1 MASIVSNINQQDIVV
16 IKNTKYPDK
25 PDLIKDKFYNYNIY
39 HACIDN
45 VEMYAVNEILRQYA
59 KEHNKSRIRLN
70 DYLRLESTKRYI
82 NVLCKAHD
90 NIHDSGNI
98 QNIHNDSDLGHCE
111 ENKDLPTNNKNI
123 DKIMNKDNFQN
134 NPNNFQILEVDGHNS
149 QLQESNKQLDNNR
162 NIANLQNN
170 QEKKYIDDKISE
182 KFDNKQGIIIKFSY
196 DGYGF
201 INTSY
206 TVMMCEKLLTH
217 CLMWLDMEFAN
228 TIYDFLMKLRSQDN
242 DYLKKNLEI
251 VELEKSELKLMNEKQ
266 AQLISEVNTKC
277 NELSEINSKLESN
290 LNDLE
295 SVNTELE
302 SKNKDL
308 ESINTELESKNKDL
322 NNVISDLESK
332 NKELNEINSC
342 IDKAK
347 KDLESLVE
355 TQQKYISKLEPRQVR
370 DTYKTNWILYFHK
383 RMIVRKNDQIYIL
396 VSFGYR
402 NNKRFK
408 KSIRDTMLYS
418 IENIPNGQVA
428 RQDMTTLIYQS
439 MMSCNGVKF
448 ESNGYRNTL
457 IFKLTDFCDSEDI
470 GFTMLDIIEALQYQN
485 QKLRYEELKD
495 IMVKIQPCQKI
506 LDTLNIV
513 YDKIINNNTWFESYV
528 S

>member
-1 MASIVSNINQQDIVV
+1 MASIVSNTNQQDIVL

-25 PDLIKDKFYNYNIY
+25 PDLIKDKFYDYNIY

-45 VEMYAVNEILRQYA
+45 VDMYAVNEILRQYA
-59 KEHNKSRIRLN
+59 KEHNKSRIRVN

-82 NVLCKAHD
+82 NVLDKAY
-90 NIHDSGNI
+90 NKTYDSVNT
-98 QNIHNDSDLGHCE
+98 Q
-111 ENKDLPTNNKNI
+111 NKDLSINDKNI
-123 DKIMNKDNFQN
+123 D
-134 NPNNFQILEVDGHNS
+134 QITDED
-149 QLQESNKQLDNNR
+149 D
-162 NIANLQNN
+162 LQNN
-170 QEKKYIDDKISE
+170 QEKKNIDDKITE

-228 TIYDFLMKLRSQDN
+228 TIYDFLIKLRSQDN

-277 NELSEINSKLESN
+277 NELSEINSKLKSN
-290 LNDLE
+290 LNDLKSVNIELESKNKDLE

-302 SKNKDL
+302 SKN
-308 ESINTELESKNKDL
+308 NDL
-322 NNVISDLESK
+322 NNVVSDLESK

-355 TQQKYISKLEPRQVR
+355 TQQKYISELEPRQVR

-383 RMIVRKNDQIYIL
+383 RMIVRKNYQIYIL

-428 RQDMTTLIYQS
+428 RQDITTLIYRS
-439 MMSCNGVKF
+439 MMSCNGVKH

-495 IMVKIQPCQKI
+495 IMIKIQPCQKI

-513 YDKIINNNTWFESYV
+513 YDKIINNNTWYESYV
-528 S
+528 L

>member
-1 MASIVSNINQQDIVV
+1 MASIVSNTNQQDIVV

-25 PDLIKDKFYNYNIY
+25 PNLIKDKFYDYNIY
-39 HACIDN
+39 HTCIDN
-45 VEMYAVNEILRQYA
+45 VEMYAVSEILRQYA
-59 KEHNKSRIRLN
+59 KEHNKSRIRVN

-82 NVLCKAHD
+82 NVLDKAY
-90 NIHDSGNI
+90 NKTHDSVNT
-98 QNIHNDSDLGHCE
+98 Q
-111 ENKDLPTNNKNI
+111 NKDLSINDKNI
-123 DKIMNKDNFQN
+123 D
-134 NPNNFQILEVDGHNS
+134 QITDED
-149 QLQESNKQLDNNR
+149 D
-162 NIANLQNN
+162 LQNN

-196 DGYGF
+196 DGYGI

-206 TVMMCEKLLTH
+206 TVMMCEKLLIH
-217 CLMWLDMEFAN
+217 YLMRLDIEFAN
-228 TIYDFLMKLRSQDN
+228 TIYDFLMKLRSRDN
-242 DYLKKNLEI
+242 DCLKKNLEI
-251 VELEKSELKLMNEKQ
+251 AELEKSELKLMNEKQ

-290 LNDLE
+290 LNDLK

-302 SKNKDL
+302 SKN
-308 ESINTELESKNKDL
+308 NDL
-322 NNVISDLESK
+322 NNVVSDLKSK
-332 NKELNEINSC
+332 NKELNKINSC

-383 RMIVRKNDQIYIL
+383 RMIVRKNYQIYIL
-396 VSFGYR
+396 VSFGYC

-439 MMSCNGVKF
+439 MMSCNGVKH

-485 QKLRYEELKD
+485 QKLRYEELKN
-495 IMVKIQPCQKI
+495 IIVKIQPCQKI

-513 YDKIINNNTWFESYV
+513 YDKIINNSTWFESYV

>member
-1 MASIVSNINQQDIVV
+1 MASIVSNTNQQDIVV

-25 PDLIKDKFYNYNIY
+25 PDLIKDKFYDYNIY

-59 KEHNKSRIRLN
+59 KEHNKSRIRVN

-98 QNIHNDSDLGHCE
+98 QNIHNDPDLGHCE

-123 DKIMNKDNFQN
+123 DKITNED
-134 NPNNFQILEVDGHNS
+134 D
-149 QLQESNKQLDNNR
+149 
-162 NIANLQNN
+162 LQNN
-170 QEKKYIDDKISE
+170 QEKKNIDDKITE

-206 TVMMCEKLLTH
+206 TVMMCEKLLIH

-228 TIYDFLMKLRSQDN
+228 TIYDFLIKLRSQDN

-308 ESINTELESKNKDL
+308 ESVNTELESKNNDL
-322 NNVISDLESK
+322 NNVVSDLESK
-332 NKELNEINSC
+332 NKELNKINSC

-355 TQQKYISKLEPRQVR
+355 TQQKYISELEPRQVR
-370 DTYKTNWILYFHK
+370 NTYKTNWILYFHK
-383 RMIVRKNDQIYIL
+383 RMIVRKNYQIYIL

-408 KSIRDTMLYS
+408 KSIRDTMIYS
-418 IENIPNGQVA
+418 IKNIPNSQVA

-439 MMSCNGVKF
+439 MMSCNGVKL

-495 IMVKIQPCQKI
+495 IIIKIQPCQKI

-513 YDKIINNNTWFESYV
+513 YNKIINNNTWYESYV
-528 S
+528 L

>member
-1 MASIVSNINQQDIVV
+1 MASIVSNTNQQDIVV
-16 IKNTKYPDK
+16 LKNTKYPDK

-45 VEMYAVNEILRQYA
+45 VEMYAVSEILRQYA
-59 KEHNKSRIRLN
+59 KEHNKSRIRVN

-82 NVLCKAHD
+82 NVLDKAY
-90 NIHDSGNI
+90 NKTHDSVNT
-98 QNIHNDSDLGHCE
+98 Q
-111 ENKDLPTNNKNI
+111 NKDLSINEKNI
-123 DKIMNKDNFQN
+123 D
-134 NPNNFQILEVDGHNS
+134 QITDED
-149 QLQESNKQLDNNR
+149 D
-162 NIANLQNN
+162 LQNN
-170 QEKKYIDDKISE
+170 QEKENIDDKITE

-196 DGYGF
+196 DGYGI

-206 TVMMCEKLLTH
+206 TVMMCEKLLIH
-217 CLMWLDMEFAN
+217 YLMRLDMEFAN
-228 TIYDFLMKLRSQDN
+228 TIYDFLMKLRSRDN
-242 DYLKKNLEI
+242 DCLKKNLEI
-251 VELEKSELKLMNEKQ
+251 AELEKSELKLMNEKQ

-290 LNDLE
+290 LNDLK

-308 ESINTELESKNKDL
+308 ESVNTELESKNNDL
-322 NNVISDLESK
+322 NNVVSDLESK

-347 KDLESLVE
+347 KDLENLVE

-383 RMIVRKNDQIYIL
+383 RMIVRKNYQIYIL

-418 IENIPNGQVA
+418 IENIPNSQVA
-428 RQDMTTLIYQS
+428 RKDMTTLIYRS
-439 MMSCNGVKF
+439 MMSCNGVKHK
-448 ESNGYRNTL
+448 SNGYRNTL

-506 LDTLNIV
+506 LDTLNVV
-513 YDKIINNNTWFESYV
+513 YDKIINNNTWYESYV

>member
-1 MASIVSNINQQDIVV
+1 MASIVSNTNQQDIVV

-25 PDLIKDKFYNYNIY
+25 PNLIKDKFYNYNIY

-45 VEMYAVNEILRQYA
+45 VEMYAVSEILRQYA
-59 KEHNKSRIRLN
+59 KEHNKSRIRVN

-82 NVLCKAHD
+82 NVLDKAY
-90 NIHDSGNI
+90 NKTHDSVNT
-98 QNIHNDSDLGHCE
+98 Q
-111 ENKDLPTNNKNI
+111 NKDLSINDKNI
-123 DKIMNKDNFQN
+123 D
-134 NPNNFQILEVDGHNS
+134 QITDEDD
-149 QLQESNKQLDNNR
+149 LQNKQ
-162 NIANLQNN
+162 
-170 QEKKYIDDKISE
+170 EKENIDDKISE
-182 KFDNKQGIIIKFSY
+182 KFNNKQGIIIKFSY

-228 TIYDFLMKLRSQDN
+228 TIYDFLMKLRLQDN
-242 DYLKKNLEI
+242 YYLKKNLEI

-266 AQLISEVNTKC
+266 AQLISEVNTKY

-290 LNDLE
+290 LNDLKSVNTELESKNKDLESVNTELKSKNKDLE

-308 ESINTELESKNKDL
+308 ESVNTELESKNNDL
-322 NNVISDLESK
+322 NNIISDLESK

-383 RMIVRKNDQIYIL
+383 RMIVRKNYQIYIL

-418 IENIPNGQVA
+418 IENIPNSQVA
-428 RQDMTTLIYQS
+428 RQDITTLIYRS

-495 IMVKIQPCQKI
+495 IMIKIQPCQKI

>member
-1 MASIVSNINQQDIVV
+1 MASIDSNTNQQDIVV
-16 IKNTKYPDK
+16 LKNTKYPDK

-45 VEMYAVNEILRQYA
+45 VEMYAVSEILRQYA
-59 KEHNKSRIRLN
+59 KEHNKSRIRVN

-82 NVLCKAHD
+82 NVLDKAY
-90 NIHDSGNI
+90 NKTYDSVNT
-98 QNIHNDSDLGHCE
+98 QNKYLSIND
-111 ENKDLPTNNKNI
+111 KNI
-123 DKIMNKDNFQN
+123 D
-134 NPNNFQILEVDGHNS
+134 QITDED
-149 QLQESNKQLDNNR
+149 D
-162 NIANLQNN
+162 LQNN
-170 QEKKYIDDKISE
+170 QEKENIDDKITE

-196 DGYGF
+196 DGYGI

-206 TVMMCEKLLTH
+206 TVMMCEKLLIH
-217 CLMWLDMEFAN
+217 YLMRLDMEFAN
-228 TIYDFLMKLRSQDN
+228 TIYDFLMKLRSRDN
-242 DYLKKNLEI
+242 DCLKKNLEI

-290 LNDLE
+290 LNDLK

-308 ESINTELESKNKDL
+308 ESVNTELESKNNDL
-322 NNVISDLESK
+322 NNVVSDLESK

-383 RMIVRKNDQIYIL
+383 RMIVRKNYQIYIL

-418 IENIPNGQVA
+418 IENIPNSQVA
-428 RQDMTTLIYQS
+428 RKDMTTLIYRS
-439 MMSCNGVKF
+439 MMSCNGVKL

-495 IMVKIQPCQKI
+495 IIIKIQPCQKI

-528 S
+528 L

>member
-1 MASIVSNINQQDIVV
+1 MASIVSNTNQQDIVV
-16 IKNTKYPDK
+16 LKNTKYPDK
-25 PDLIKDKFYNYNIY
+25 PDLIKDKFYDYNIY

-59 KEHNKSRIRLN
+59 KEHNKSRIRVN

-82 NVLCKAHD
+82 NVLDKAY
-90 NIHDSGNI
+90 NKTYDSVNT
-98 QNIHNDSDLGHCE
+98 Q
-111 ENKDLPTNNKNI
+111 NKDLSINDKNI
-123 DKIMNKDNFQN
+123 D
-134 NPNNFQILEVDGHNS
+134 QITDED
-149 QLQESNKQLDNNR
+149 D
-162 NIANLQNN
+162 LQNN
-170 QEKKYIDDKISE
+170 QEKENIDDKITE

-196 DGYGF
+196 DGYGI

-206 TVMMCEKLLTH
+206 TVMMCEKLLIH
-217 CLMWLDMEFAN
+217 YLMRLDIEFAN
-228 TIYDFLMKLRSQDN
+228 TIYDFLMKLRSRDN
-242 DYLKKNLEI
+242 DCLKKNLEI
-251 VELEKSELKLMNEKQ
+251 AELEKSELKLMNEKQ

-290 LNDLE
+290 LNDLK

-308 ESINTELESKNKDL
+308 KSVNTELKSKNNDL
-322 NNVISDLESK
+322 NNVVSDLESK
-332 NKELNEINSC
+332 NKELNKINSC

-355 TQQKYISKLEPRQVR
+355 TQQKYISELEPRQVR

-383 RMIVRKNDQIYIL
+383 RMIVRKNYQIYIL
-396 VSFGYR
+396 VSFGYC

-418 IENIPNGQVA
+418 IKNIPNSQVA
-428 RQDMTTLIYQS
+428 RQDMTTLIYRS

-470 GFTMLDIIEALQYQN
+470 GFTILDIIEALQYQN

-495 IMVKIQPCQKI
+495 IMIKIQPCQKI